1 MRLIDADEFI
11 KKFKYASADTEEQKI
26 MCMTVRRM
34 IKEQPTAYDVDTV
47 VNQLELH
54 SFEFGSDTL
63 PAHYVML
70 NDAIVIVRDVGTNE
84 NNNPKVKM
92 VKYEG
97 DYVPEELCTIDRL
110 GGIDDVLP
118 CSESCRQEDCATCV
132 VTRVFNDYARVT
144 KQEGDR

>member
-34 IKEQPTAYDVDTV
+34 IKDQPTAYDVDTV

-70 NDAIVIVRDVGTNE
+70 NDAIEIVKEGGMMEARYQKLKSALKDIELDEEEEQTVRWLASWESETVDN
-84 NNNPKVKM
+84 M
-92 VKYEG
+92 VSIMNKLA
-97 DYVPEELCTIDRL
+97 DQRA
-110 GGIDDVLP
+110 GG
-118 CSESCRQEDCATCV
+118 R
-132 VTRVFNDYARVT
+132 
-144 KQEGDR
+144 